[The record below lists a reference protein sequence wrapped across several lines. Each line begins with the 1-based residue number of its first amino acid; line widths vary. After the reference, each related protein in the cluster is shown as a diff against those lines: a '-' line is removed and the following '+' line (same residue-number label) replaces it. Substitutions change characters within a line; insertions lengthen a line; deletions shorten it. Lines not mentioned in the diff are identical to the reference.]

1 MVNNLIADVCNDLR
15 GILNETQQRE
25 LEKVLRR
32 RLPAFIQSEQESSV
46 SDSANLL
53 VLFIAAKRVEG
64 CSEKSLCYYEST
76 IRNMLETISKPEKQ
90 IFCCNLLFR
99 FAYCFK
105 QTGKA
110 NYNRRFATISR
121 LISTARNSQQGYPG

>member
-1 MVNNLIADVCNDLR
+1 MVNNLIADVCNDLQ

-53 VLFIAAKRVEG
+53 VLFIAAKRVE
-64 CSEKSLCYYEST
+64 
-76 IRNMLETISKPEKQ
+76 
-90 IFCCNLLFR
+90 
-99 FAYCFK
+99 
-105 QTGKA
+105 
-110 NYNRRFATISR
+110 
-121 LISTARNSQQGYPG
+121 